1 MASLSPHEES
11 KLREAIREN
20 IFPETDEIL
29 DYINDKLDP
38 GDVFSEDVLKE
49 WALDNGF
56 VEEDF
61 GEDHREEAFTIG
73 ERNPTLSGGLK

>member
-29 DYINDKLDP
+29 DFIDDNLDP

-49 WALDNGF
+49 WALNNGF
-56 VEEDF
+56 VEEHLRD
-61 GEDHREEAFTIG
+61 DPREEAFTIG
-73 ERNPTLSGGLK
+73 ERNPSLAGG